1 MTARNLTAFGIA
13 FVAVALGAFAGC
25 NDWTMP
31 AADPTAEADPEL
43 VALRGQLETLV
54 AEQGQI
60 SRTIARERV
69 VQEKWREE
77 RHAIWVCTAERPCPV
92 LSYHWPPLWEA
103 RSAIY
108 QNSLEIKAVKAQI
121 ADREAAL
128 AERK

>member
-25 NDWTMP
+25 DDWTMP
-31 AADPTAEADPEL
+31 AADPTAEPDPEL

-69 VQEKWREE
+69 AKGKW
-77 RHAIWVCTAERPCPV
+77 VAERLSGCENCPMI
-92 LSYHWPPLWEA
+92 SFYWPPLVEA

-108 QNSLEIKAVKAQI
+108 ENSLEIKVVKAQI
-121 ADREAAL
+121 AEREAAL
-128 AERK
+128 AARK